1 LTQTIRVAAVL
12 LALGAWGCARRTGA
26 SATGDAD
33 RRTLRLAQTAEP
45 TTFDPALVQDGPTIE
60 VLMHLY
66 DGLVQWTTE
75 NKLAPAI
82 AERWEVGE
90 NGRLYTFHLRPDVK
104 FSNGRTVTAAD
115 FVYGMTRALLPAARS
130 SVAMTYLNDIVGAR
144 AVADGKATTLDGVT
158 AVDDHTLR
166 IKIDAPKAYFLSKLT
181 YPTAYAVCREAIEG
195 NGGQIDERNVVGT
208 GPFRL
213 GEYRRGEHLL
223 LVANDTYFEGR
234 PKLDQIDR
242 LIVLDA
248 GTRHQMYEAGQLDI
262 VDVST
267 ADLEQDQR
275 DARLSKELRKFDR
288 PAVFYCAMNQTA
300 FPPFRDRRVRQA
312 FNEAIDRRRLIQT
325 VLMGVNQPAEGIVPP
340 GVPGYDAAFKGLDF
354 DPAQARRLLGEA
366 GYPDG
371 KGFPAL
377 TLTFRERVPDIK
389 RSAEVVAEMLRT
401 NLGVT
406 VTLHELEWGKFLAER
421 NRGSMPFYFLRWMA
435 DYLDPQN
442 FLSVMLHSGAPE
454 NTIGYHNPTFDRLCD
469 QADTM
474 QDPQRRLAL
483 YHQAETLVV
492 QDAAWVPIY
501 FQKDVELW
509 NPRLQGVEDMLLGH
523 LPHKRTTLASLALQA
538 PGSRRQASGSTAGQA
553 ASRLALHRARHLAP
567 GAWRLALG
575 ARY

>member
-1 LTQTIRVAAVL
+1 LNLEPLTRTTCLAAVI
-12 LALGAWGCARRTGA
+12 LALVASGCGRRPGA
-26 SATGDAD
+26 SAAGDAD
-33 RRTLRLAQTAEP
+33 QRTLRLAQTAEP

-66 DGLVQWTTE
+66 DGLVQWTTK
-75 NKLAPAI
+75 NTLAPAI

-104 FSNGRTVTAAD
+104 FSNGRAVTASD
-115 FVYGMTRALLPAARS
+115 FVYGMTRALIPATRS
-130 SVAMTYLNDIVGAR
+130 SVAMSYLNDIVGAR
-144 AVADGKATTLDGVT
+144 AVADGQATTLDGVT

-181 YPTAYAVCREAIEG
+181 YPTAYAVCREAIES

-213 GEYRRGEHLL
+213 VEYRRGEQILL
-223 LVANDTYFEGR
+223 AANESYFEGR
-234 PKLDQIDR
+234 PILDRIER

-248 GTRHQMYEAGQLDI
+248 GTRHQMYEAGQIDI

-275 DARLSKELRKFDR
+275 DARLSKELRMFDR

-312 FNEAIDRRRLIQT
+312 FNHAVDRRRLIQT
-325 VLMGVNQPAEGIVPP
+325 VLLGVNQPAEGIVPP
-340 GVPGYDAAFKGLDF
+340 GVPGHDPAFQGLDF
-354 DPAQARRLLGEA
+354 DPEQARRLLADA
-366 GYPDG
+366 GYPGG

-389 RSAEVVAEMLRT
+389 RAAEVVAEMLRT
-401 NLGVT
+401 NLGIT

-442 FLSVMLHSGAPE
+442 FLSVMLHSGVPE
-454 NTIGYHNPTFDRLCD
+454 NTIGYHNPAFDRLCD

-474 QDPQRRLAL
+474 QDPQKRLAL
-483 YHQAETLVV
+483 YRQAETLVV
-492 QDAAWVPIY
+492 QDGAWIPIY

-509 NPRLQGVEDMLLGH
+509 NPRLRGVEDMLMGH
-523 LPHKRTTLASLALQA
+523 LPHKRTTLASLEAR
-538 PGSRRQASGSTAGQA
+538 SSTEAR
-553 ASRLALHRARHLAP
+553 ASRSAEQHAPAVAPSLELRASSRSAATP
-567 GAWRLALG
+567 R
-575 ARY
+575 